1 MNATEM
7 VGWASSVILV
17 LTIGKQVYK
26 QWHEGSSEGVSKW
39 LFIGQMAAS
48 LGFTIYSWLV
58 GNMVFVVTNA
68 LMLLNALIGFGIVL
82 RHRRRKQQQGA
93 SGAAAGG
100 KLETGQA

>member
-1 MNATEM
+1 MNATEI
-7 VGWASSVILV
+7 VGWASSVLLV

-48 LGFTIYSWLV
+48 LGFTVYSWLV

-68 LMLLNALIGFGIVL
+68 LMLLNAFVGFGIVL
-82 RHRRRKQQQGA
+82 RHRQQKRQRGESGA
-93 SGAAAGG
+93 SSSKREAA
-100 KLETGQA
+100 QV